1 MSAKVLEVSRSAA
14 PELLGSSLMSGR
26 SLTEDQWRNL
36 EEVQKALT
44 ADYRDRTLQTHV
56 LLHFIHFI
64 NESLLLLLLLTCL

>member
-1 MSAKVLEVSRSAA
+1 MLEVSRSAA

-56 LLHFIHFI
+56 LLHFI
-64 NESLLLLLLLTCL
+64 NESLLLLLLTCL

>member
-1 MSAKVLEVSRSAA
+1 MTAKVLEVSRSAA

-56 LLHFIHFI
+56 LLHFI